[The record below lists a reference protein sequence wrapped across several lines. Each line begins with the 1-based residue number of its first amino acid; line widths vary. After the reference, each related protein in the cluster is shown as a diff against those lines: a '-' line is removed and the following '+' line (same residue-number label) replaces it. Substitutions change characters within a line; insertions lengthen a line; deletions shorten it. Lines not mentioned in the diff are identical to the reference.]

1 MPASKK
7 VTVVLTTSQKIG
19 DQRETDR
26 METAGELFEKENSTH
41 LLYAENKTKT
51 HIRISG
57 DTVHV
62 HRLGEL
68 SGDLWFVDGDERDTR
83 YETPY
88 GRMMLTIKTYKIEW
102 DPKKL
107 RLFIRYNILTDG
119 QLISMNEMTIEMKER
134 NEDEESCQ

>member
-1 MPASKK
+1 MPASKN

-19 DQRETDR
+19 NQRETDR
-26 METAGELFEKENSTH
+26 METAGEFFEKENSIH
-41 LLYAENKTKT
+41 LLYDEEKTKT

-62 HRLGEL
+62 HRFGEL
-68 SGDLWFVDGDERDTR
+68 SGDLWFVEGDERDTR

-88 GRMMLTIKTYKIEW
+88 GRMMLTVETHKILW
-102 DPKKL
+102 DPKKM
-107 RLFIRYNILTDG
+107 RLFIRYNILTEG